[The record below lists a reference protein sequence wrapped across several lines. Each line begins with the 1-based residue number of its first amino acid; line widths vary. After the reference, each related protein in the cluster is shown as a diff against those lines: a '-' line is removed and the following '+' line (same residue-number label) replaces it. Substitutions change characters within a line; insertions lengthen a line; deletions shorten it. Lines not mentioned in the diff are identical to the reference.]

1 MRAYRLVWLGFVI
14 LGSAVVLAFAAS
26 GRRVSTA
33 APVPAPAPAD
43 TYLGFDLNIYP
54 GDDAMPILRKTF
66 SFTSYWL
73 GPPPGEKHSTW
84 QGKRELLAS
93 QGFGFV
99 VLFNGR
105 DSRKIKNSM

>member
-1 MRAYRLVWLGFVI
+1 MRPYRLVWFGFVI

-33 APVPAPAPAD
+33 APAPAPAPTD

-73 GPPPGEKHSTW
+73 GPPLGEKRKTC
-84 QGKRELLAS
+84 QDKRELPAPQRL
-93 QGFGFV
+93 GFAV
-99 VLFNGR
+99 PFNHR
-105 DSRKIKNSM
+105 SIR